1 MCSITIW
8 SIPSASK
15 IYLNLPLNSPP
26 SSDAIA
32 FGITI
37 LFNAYLNVVAV
48 GFEFL
53 LGVSIPQ
60 AYFEKI

>member
-1 MCSITIW
+1 MFKS
-8 SIPSASK
+8 SF
-15 IYLNLPLNSPP
+15 NSPP

-37 LFNAYLNVVAV
+37 LFNASLNTVAV
-48 GFEFL
+48 GFESL

-60 AYFEKI
+60 AYFEKEVRKF